1 MGGLLTAVGG
11 FSFVAL
17 SSILPIVIHY
27 SVFKQTMSRKQIMEH
42 LVLFVISCVIM
53 VVASF
58 FSLKELITKVKMGN
72 CRVCSI
78 NGRALRCSFLDV
90 EITLGEQGKKC
101 VMKDTS
107 GFLFLREWEAILANH
122 LATIT

>member
-1 MGGLLTAVGG
+1 MGG

-27 SVFKQTMSRKQIMEH
+27 SVFKQTMSRKQFMEH

-78 NGRALRCSFLDV
+78 NGGALRCSFLDV
-90 EITLGEQGKKC
+90 
-101 VMKDTS
+101 
-107 GFLFLREWEAILANH
+107 
-122 LATIT
+122 

>member
-1 MGGLLTAVGG
+1 MPVIIASIAELLEKNCPPSTSFFVSDGKRFLIRAVQIMVLSLITYVVPFFNDVCSFVGG

-27 SVFKQTMSRKQIMEH
+27 SVFKQTMSRKQFMEH

-72 CRVCSI
+72 
-78 NGRALRCSFLDV
+78 
-90 EITLGEQGKKC
+90 
-101 VMKDTS
+101 
-107 GFLFLREWEAILANH
+107 
-122 LATIT
+122 